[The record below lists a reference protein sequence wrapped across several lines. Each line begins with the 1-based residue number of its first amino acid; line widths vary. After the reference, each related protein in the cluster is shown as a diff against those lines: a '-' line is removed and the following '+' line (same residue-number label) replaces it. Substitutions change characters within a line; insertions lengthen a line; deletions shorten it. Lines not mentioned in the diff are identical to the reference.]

1 MIDLCSPTGLDSIPS
16 GTFRLGHFCVEMQ
29 TDDGWEV
36 VTPGD
41 SRLSED
47 EQEEVREMLS
57 EFDDL
62 EF

>member
-1 MIDLCSPTGLDSIPS
+1 
-16 GTFRLGHFCVEMQ
+16 MQ